1 MVATWFNDYI
11 PALAQT
17 AHTGTSSK
25 TGWNLLGADLTM
37 NGFHLKV
44 KGICGSGTHMKEEV
58 GLLKLFYT
66 VDNEL
71 LNVGTVT
78 RSS

>member
-11 PALAQT
+11 PAPAQT

-44 KGICGSGTHMKEEV
+44 EGICGSGTHMKE
-58 GLLKLFYT
+58 
-66 VDNEL
+66 
-71 LNVGTVT
+71 
-78 RSS
+78 